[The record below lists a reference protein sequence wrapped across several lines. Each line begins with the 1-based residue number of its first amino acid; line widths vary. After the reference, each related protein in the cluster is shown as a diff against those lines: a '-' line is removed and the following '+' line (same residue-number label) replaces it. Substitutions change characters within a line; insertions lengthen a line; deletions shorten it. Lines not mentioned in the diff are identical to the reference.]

1 MGSGRRG
8 SFRLQLLKGLLTT
21 GFSAPLLAT
30 TACISVAY
38 AQGEPSASPPGS
50 PPAAQSLPASER
62 VDTPSAP
69 GTTPAPVGTPAPAP
83 AGTAGA
89 VEPQVLVSEVAVL
102 GLADHP
108 DKERLERA
116 VYDALTVRPG
126 TSTSRSSLKADLAA
140 IYATGWFSDVRI
152 QPVDGPL
159 GVRLVVNVTPNPVL
173 KEVVLDNPKALLPKE
188 RIKDVFAT
196 DYGRTLNLKSLER
209 RLSELQKWYAE
220 QGYSLARITGPTRVS
235 PEGVVELSVREGL
248 VEGIEVQFLNANGDA
263 TDDKGKPIKGKSKP
277 WVVSREIS
285 LRPGK
290 LFNRRQLEGDIK
302 RLYASGLFSDVK
314 VTLKPIPGKP
324 GEVIIL
330 LGVTEQST
338 GSLSGGIGYSQNQGL
353 FGQIQL
359 QENNLWGNAW
369 NLGVNFTYGQ
379 YGALADF
386 NFEIPWLKDDP
397 NRSSFRAKAFISRE
411 IPQLFQSQNDGAVR
425 TIYGFYEPPATSIN
439 KATAIALNR
448 AFSRPDNLVLNV
460 EDIGFDSVDLAASGY
475 FNGYNYYQA
484 EGDLVRVQRTGANM
498 QYIRPLRGND
508 PYKRNLW
515 TLIFGL
521 SGQEVVTMNG
531 AGQARKYGAAPFTNN
546 GDVYATTDEILCLAY
561 NCASNNQLV
570 GARIAASYNTL
581 NDNKNPRSGS
591 FLTMSTEQYVSVG
604 ENSPTF
610 NRQRLSATHFIP
622 VNFFKFYKGCRPKK
636 GEPEDC
642 SQSIALQLT
651 GGNVTGS
658 LPPYEA
664 FCLGG
669 NNSVRGYY
677 DCDLGVGRSYVEG
690 TIEYRFPIF
699 KIISGE
705 LFLDAGSTL
714 GSQNQVPGNPGG
726 LLLKPGQG
734 FSVGTGVIVTTPVG
748 PLRLEVAS
756 QDFSG
761 NWRFN
766 VGVGFKF

>member
-50 PPAAQSLPASER
+50 PPAGQSLPASER

-69 GTTPAPVGTPAPAP
+69 GTTQAPVGTPTPAP

-126 TSTSRSSLKADLAA
+126 TSTSRSSLKTDLAA

-475 FNGYNYYQA
+475 FNGYNYYEA

-546 GDVYATTDEILCLAY
+546 GDPYASTDEILCLAY

>member
-8 SFRLQLLKGLLTT
+8 SLRLQLLKGLLTT

-50 PPAAQSLPASER
+50 PPAGQSLPASER
-62 VDTPSAP
+62 VDSPSAP
-69 GTTPAPVGTPAPAP
+69 GTTPLQSP

-126 TSTSRSSLKADLAA
+126 TSTSRSSLKTDLAA

-263 TDDKGKPIKGKSKP
+263 TDEKGRPIKGKSKP

-546 GDVYATTDEILCLAY
+546 GDPYASTDEILCLAY

>member
-1 MGSGRRG
+1 MGSGRRR

-21 GFSAPLLAT
+21 GFSAPLWAT
-30 TACISVAY
+30 TAFISAAQ
-38 AQGEPSASPPGS
+38 AQGEPNASPPGG
-50 PPAAQSLPASER
+50 PPAGQLLPASER
-62 VDTPSAP
+62 VDSPSEPGSSSPAVAP
-69 GTTPAPVGTPAPAP
+69 GAAPG
-83 AGTAGA
+83 G
-89 VEPQVLVSEVAVL
+89 EPQVLVSEVAVV

-116 VYDALTVRPG
+116 IYDALSVRPG
-126 TSTSRSSLKADLAA
+126 TSTSRSSLKNDLAA

-173 KEVVLDNPKALLPKE
+173 KEVLLDNPKALLPKE

-209 RLSELQKWYAE
+209 RLGELQKWYAE

-248 VEGIEVQFLNANGDA
+248 VEAIEVQFLNANGDA
-263 TDDKGKPIKGKSKP
+263 TDEKGNPIKGKSKP

-369 NLGVNFTYGQ
+369 NLGLNFTYGQ

-425 TIYGFYEPPATSIN
+425 TIYGFYEPPATSVN
-439 KATAIALNR
+439 RATAIALNR
-448 AFSRPDNLVLNV
+448 AFNRPENLVLNV

-475 FNGYNYYQA
+475 FNGYNFYEP
-484 EGDLVRVQRTGANM
+484 EGDLVRVQRTGGNL

-531 AGQARKYGAAPFTNN
+531 ASQPRKYGAAPFTNN
-546 GDVYATTDEILCLAY
+546 GDPYASTDEILCLAY

-651 GGNVTGS
+651 GGNVSGS

-677 DCDLGVGRSYVEG
+677 DCDLGVGRSYIEG

>member
-1 MGSGRRG
+1 
-8 SFRLQLLKGLLTT
+8 
-21 GFSAPLLAT
+21 
-30 TACISVAY
+30 
-38 AQGEPSASPPGS
+38 
-50 PPAAQSLPASER
+50 
-62 VDTPSAP
+62 
-69 GTTPAPVGTPAPAP
+69 
-83 AGTAGA
+83 
-89 VEPQVLVSEVAVL
+89 LVSEVAVV

-116 VYDALTVRPG
+116 IYDALTVRPG
-126 TSTSRSSLKADLAA
+126 TSTSRSSLKTDLAA

-173 KEVVLDNPKALLPKE
+173 KEVLLDNPKALLPKE

-209 RLSELQKWYAE
+209 RLGELQKWYAE

-248 VEGIEVQFLNANGDA
+248 VEAIEVQFLNANGDA

-290 LFNRRQLEGDIK
+290 IFNRRQLEGDIK

-369 NLGVNFTYGQ
+369 NLGLNFTYGQ

-411 IPQLFQSQNDGAVR
+411 IPQLFQSQNDGAIR

-439 KATAIALNR
+439 RATAIALNR
-448 AFSRPDNLVLNV
+448 AFKRPDNLVLNV

-475 FNGYNYYQA
+475 FNGYNYYEA

-531 AGQARKYGAAPFTNN
+531 ASQPRKYGAAPFSNN
-546 GDVYATTDEILCLAY
+546 GDPYASTDEILCLAY

-610 NRQRLSATHFIP
+610 NRQRISATHFIP

-642 SQSIALQLT
+642 SQSIALQVS

-658 LPPYEA
+658 LPTYEA

-677 DCDLGVGRSYVEG
+677 DCDLGVGRSYLEG

-714 GSQNQVPGNPGG
+714 GSQNQVPGNPGR